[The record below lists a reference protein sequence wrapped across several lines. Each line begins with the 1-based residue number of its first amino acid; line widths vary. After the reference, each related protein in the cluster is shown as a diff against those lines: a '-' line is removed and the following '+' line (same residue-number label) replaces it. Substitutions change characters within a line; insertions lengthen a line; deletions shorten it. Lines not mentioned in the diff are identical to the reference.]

1 MDAAADYAAAVR
13 LLKAPLPAY
22 VSYAERSYAG
32 AGTFTK
38 DATQT
43 IVVRTLDGAVVKG
56 KPDTIQVST
65 DHDVRVNPVSHP
77 PFDATC
83 YAAREAH
90 ETQWEGRAVEAI
102 DLRDMCRAKDD
113 SETDFQTLYL
123 DPATHEPLAAVG
135 ENGDEHV
142 TVTVEERLATFAGHP
157 LPAHLA
163 VHIVGHGI
171 VGFLDVRAGQ
181 DYGDYR
187 FSDTMP

>member
-38 DATQT
+38 DVKQI

-56 KPDTIQVST
+56 KPDAIQVST
-65 DHDVRVNPVSHP
+65 GHDERVNPVSHP

-83 YAAREAH
+83 YAARAASAA
-90 ETQWEGRAVEAI
+90 QWDGREVEAI

-123 DPATHEPLAAVG
+123 DPVTHQPLAAVG

-142 TVTVEERLATFAGHP
+142 TVTVEERLATFAGHA
-157 LPAHLA
+157 LPTHLT
-163 VHIVGHGI
+163 VHLVGHGI
-171 VGFLDVRAGQ
+171 VGFLDVHAGQ
-181 DYGDYR
+181 DYSDYH